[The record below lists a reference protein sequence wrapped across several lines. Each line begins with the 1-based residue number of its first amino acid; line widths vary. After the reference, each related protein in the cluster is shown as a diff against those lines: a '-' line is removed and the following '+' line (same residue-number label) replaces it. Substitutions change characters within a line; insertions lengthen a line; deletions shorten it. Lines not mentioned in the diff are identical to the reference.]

1 MTKHLSLA
9 GFFVQPHFLYN
20 IYTRAPPWFFPSF
33 LIDRTQLKKIPLSGL
48 CHFSRRFL
56 FLYLPCLEGES
67 RTLFPVKKSCHQP
80 IYLCPIAQLGQH
92 EPLSCELCQRNSKC
106 LSISVRTTSPIIN
119 PTKLVVFNACNQKVH
134 WPVSYECGHAEK
146 EGEKPTISLCGISQ
160 RARRFVSLTTSSR
173 QTMKLRTK
181 EWKEVESTEIYG
193 RKSFSWQRSITS
205 YGNPEIS
212 TLHSKYFPPKE
223 REKRKLSF
231 DLSIKERNCSVWQK
245 AGLECIQNTESLYG

>member
-1 MTKHLSLA
+1 MSYVSATQNVSAFPFGRQAPLLTLLNLW
-9 GFFVQPHFLYN
+9 FLMHVIRKCIGQSVMN
-20 IYTRAPPWFFPSF
+20 A
-33 LIDRTQLKKIPLSGL
+33 DMQ
-48 CHFSRRFL
+48 RRR
-56 FLYLPCLEGES
+56 G
-67 RTLFPVKKSCHQP
+67 K
-80 IYLCPIAQLGQH
+80 
-92 EPLSCELCQRNSKC
+92 
-106 LSISVRTTSPIIN
+106 
-119 PTKLVVFNACNQKVH
+119 
-134 WPVSYECGHAEK
+134 
-146 EGEKPTISLCGISQ
+146 KPTISLCGISQ